1 MTDEGMSRI
10 ASNGVLNAIQK
21 EIDLCNNTD
30 NMQTVDVTVAAIRM
44 IIDSYDRY
52 FQTGRCV

>member
-10 ASNGVLNAIQK
+10 VSNGVLNAIQK
-21 EIDLCNNTD
+21 EIDLCNNTE
-30 NMQTVDVTVAAIRM
+30 NRQTVDVTVAAIRM

-52 FQTGRCV
+52 FHTGRCV